1 MEIIKNY
8 RKKANFSLHSKKAWH
23 TGHRQ
28 LMDSQTGTIP
38 TILPNMASSD
48 TNVRRMYERSR
59 PSFLVY
65 AQFLM

>member
-28 LMDSQTGTIP
+28 LNGLPDWDDSYTIP
-38 TILPNMASSD
+38 PTG
-48 TNVRRMYERSR
+48 
-59 PSFLVY
+59 
-65 AQFLM
+65 